1 MTESFRK
8 GPLTMLFSSLCF
20 AVMAFFAKLTGGRVP
35 GAEISFFRFAV
46 GIGAA
51 LILAASGRISLRAGR
66 KDLLIARGVFGGG
79 SILLLFLALSRGSL
93 TNITV
98 LNNTYPI
105 FATLAAALFLREGI
119 GWATGASMA
128 VTWAGVWLLVHPD
141 FQHLRWPELMSLAS
155 AILAGGAVVAVRELR
170 RRGEPSWTVYFY
182 LSLFGLG
189 FSFLAAL
196 PFWVW
201 PDRREGIVL
210 AAHGPLWFDRP
221 DRHDLGLQVLPHL
234 DRRRS
239 LHDHVRLCRPSGV
252 DCPARDHDRRRGGRR
267 LPDPGRERAGVD
279 DDGQGRA
286 DGGGG
291 SAGGLAAHALVSFL
305 LVTLSGEIRR
315 RSSPGYTPFRRC
327 EEDALYL
334 PEGARV
340 VRRGLL
346 GTMAI
351 APFGDL

>member
-35 GAEISFFRFAV
+35 GAEVSFFRFAV

-51 LILAASGRISLRAGR
+51 LVLAATGRISLRAGR

-93 TNITV
+93 TNISV

-105 FATLAAALFLREGI
+105 FATLAAALFLSEGI
-119 GWATGASMA
+119 GWAAGASMT
-128 VTWAGVWLLVHPD
+128 VTWVGVWLLVHPD
-141 FQHLRWPELMSLAS
+141 FQHLRWPEMMSLAS
-155 AILAGGAVVAVRELR
+155 AILAGAAVVAVRELR

-201 PDRREGIVL
+201 PDRREGLFLLLMALFGLIGQIAMTSAYKYCRTSTGGVL
-210 AAHGPLWFDRP
+210 SMTMSVFAAL
-221 DRHDLGLQVLPHL
+221 LGLVVLHETMTAGEAAGAFLILAGSVLVLLLTGKEGQAEAKTP
-234 DRRRS
+234 
-239 LHDHVRLCRPSGV
+239 V
-252 DCPARDHDRRRGGRR
+252 A
-267 LPDPGRERAGVD
+267 LPPM
-279 DDGQGRA
+279 
-286 DGGGG
+286 
-291 SAGGLAAHALVSFL
+291 L
-305 LVTLSGEIRR
+305 
-315 RSSPGYTPFRRC
+315 
-327 EEDALYL
+327 
-334 PEGARV
+334 
-340 VRRGLL
+340 
-346 GTMAI
+346 
-351 APFGDL
+351 